1 MPYDLDMRETGD
13 RTYFGLSAGLAAA
26 LISALLFGATI
37 PNAKQLLNGASPL
50 LVAGLLYLG
59 SGMALNRIPT
69 SISTNR
75 YATATITS
83 RTFITGAVTANTR
96 GSRGFRIDQSGVWA
110 RVIVVHGFARRA
122 SPDFPGLP
130 PFCLTPS

>member
-26 LISALLFGATI
+26 LISALLFGATTPI
-37 PNAKQLLNGASPL
+37 AKQLLNGASPL
-50 LVAGLLYLG
+50 LVAGPLYLG

-83 RTFITGAVTANTR
+83 RTFITGTVTANTR
-96 GSRGFRIDQSGVWA
+96 GSRGFFELTNP
-110 RVIVVHGFARRA
+110 GFGR
-122 SPDFPGLP
+122 G
-130 PFCLTPS
+130 